1 MQICKI
7 GVSLSGNQKQNNMK
21 TFKISFQDIDGNEL
35 WMSITEQVTIEDAH
49 KYAQLIY
56 ATSMVNDLAQYEI
69 SEF

>member
-1 MQICKI
+1 MKSIIRFVKK
-7 GVSLSGNQKQNNMK
+7 NDMK

-35 WMSITEQVTIEDAH
+35 WMSITEKNNLEDAH